1 MVGFYPS
8 DVADSLPN
16 IDSESTKKVMG

>member
-1 MVGFYPS
+1 MVGFYPN
-8 DVADSLPN
+8 DVADSLSN